1 MNFYGIEYL
10 KSQSNL
16 NDYLKYFFILALLIG
31 LVIVFSFYVR
41 HQIQTKY
48 RELSIIIFLSL
59 LFVLGVQYSNY
70 QLNQNQHSQSSQMVH
85 FVEQVAQEKKVSPEK
100 VYVNGTQ
107 LADGTIVKIDEVF
120 YKMSLSTDQQSYT
133 LQETY
138 LLTPTIEIIK

>member
-1 MNFYGIEYL
+1 MV
-10 KSQSNL
+10 Q
-16 NDYLKYFFILALLIG
+16 
-31 LVIVFSFYVR
+31 
-41 HQIQTKY
+41 H
-48 RELSIIIFLSL
+48 LS
-59 LFVLGVQYSNY
+59 
-70 QLNQNQHSQSSQMVH
+70 
-85 FVEQVAQEKKVSPEK
+85 AQEIIQYISDAKKSTPLK